1 MKFEDFQTLPEI
13 QKLLD
18 RIAEP
23 VFAIDMSLHDEM
35 DKYYIAGGTK
45 KGKVPR
51 RIPKRVHSEKDL
63 ERVLELFEEC
73 QAYRDRVLEIL
84 LEHKP
89 LQRELVRAID
99 LAESC
104 LLRWP
109 AYKELRNERARHLA
123 LLRVVGP
130 IEDRLLKVK
139 GLVERC
145 ELVISNL
152 DHTHFTLKEIRE
164 IGVVYLS
171 RRDPTKMGSSATR
184 RVG

>member
-1 MKFEDFQTLPEI
+1 MKFDDFKELPEI
-13 QKLLD
+13 QKLLE
-18 RIAEP
+18 RVAEP
-23 VFAIDMSLHDEM
+23 VFDVDVSLHDEM

-84 LEHKP
+84 VEHKP
-89 LQRELVRAID
+89 LYRELKRAID

-104 LLRWP
+104 LIGWP
-109 AYKELRNERARHLA
+109 AYRELKNERARHLA
-123 LLRVVGP
+123 LMRAVGP
-130 IEDRLLKVK
+130 IHDRLNKVK
-139 GLVERC
+139 NLVERC

-164 IGVVYLS
+164 IGVVYLN
-171 RRDPTKMGSSATR
+171 RRDPTKMGSSTVR
-184 RVG
+184 RAG